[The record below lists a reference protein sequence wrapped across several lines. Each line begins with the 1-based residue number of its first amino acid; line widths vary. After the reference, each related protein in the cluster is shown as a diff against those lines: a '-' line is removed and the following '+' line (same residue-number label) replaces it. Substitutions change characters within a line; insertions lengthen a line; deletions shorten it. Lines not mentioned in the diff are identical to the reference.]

1 MILLNQGDKPIRFYQ
16 NGRYLEFYKRNSPL
30 MYKYDLA
37 EDLFFCLKRSDESRE
52 RRGASDV
59 KRWFRN
65 CHIVTDDQKLAT
77 MFKYCQDRCPD
88 QQDVKRIMSLFRD
101 DNTKKIEKWA
111 ALGTQFVYNKNWGTR
126 NYQRNTD
133 WGINYSPADIPNDI
147 RTYISSK
154 TWTITDLNK
163 ILNCYHDAD
172 DISCQIFQEINKH
185 PEYES
190 AFIRVARGVTHHHL
204 YDEGIIRGLT
214 DLANRF
220 NLKIPRLMIYL
231 HYLNEVE
238 KIDVLDLIC
247 SYESYLEAELEKCG
261 GKKNKMF
268 KYPNNYKSVFFAQ
281 QEVLRRKRELA
292 NYDLLEDAV
301 ANQHLE
307 YADDDFM
314 IIVPKSPEDVEDEGR
329 QQKHCIA
336 NQYLNHIACGDTIC
350 VFMRR
355 TDEPYKSLITIEI
368 RNNKIRQACI
378 GNNNRVP
385 EEYQGWIIDW
395 AARKGVEIDED
406 SWATRLV
413 Y

>member
-1 MILLNQGDKPIRFYQ
+1 MNRGEKEIKFYH
-16 NGRYLEFYKRNSPL
+16 NGRFLQFYKRNSPL
-30 MYKYDLA
+30 MYKYDLSTG
-37 EDLFFCLKRSDESRE
+37 DFFCFRRSDETRE
-52 RRGASDV
+52 RRSSSDV
-59 KRWFRN
+59 RRWFKD
-65 CHIVTDDQKLAT
+65 CKVVTDDQKLVT
-77 MFKYCQDRCPD
+77 MFQYCQARCRD
-88 QQDVKRIMSLFRD
+88 KNNVKHIMELF
-101 DNTKKIEKWA
+101 NNEQTATVEKWA
-111 ALGTQFVYNKNWGTR
+111 ALGIQLTYSKGFGTR
-126 NYQRNTD
+126 NYQRETEFNISQTPSD
-133 WGINYSPADIPNDI
+133 VPADV
-147 RTYISSK
+147 RTYVSSK
-154 TWTITDLNK
+154 TWTIADLNK
-163 ILNCYHDAD
+163 VLNCYHNAD
-172 DISCQIFQEINKH
+172 DLTCQIFQEINEH

-204 YDEGIIRGLT
+204 YDEGIIRTLT
-214 DLANRF
+214 NLANRF

-231 HYLNEVE
+231 HYLNEIE

-247 SYESYLEAELEKCG
+247 SYESYLEAELEKCE

-292 NYDLLEDAV
+292 NYDFSEDAV

-336 NQYLNHIACGDTIC
+336 QSYLDHIACGDTVC

-355 TDEPYKSLITIEI
+355 TSEPDKSLITIEI

-378 GNNNRVP
+378 GKNHTVP
-385 EEYQGWIIDW
+385 EDLQGWIINW
-395 AARKGVEIDED
+395 ACLKGIEVDDD
-406 SWATRLV
+406 SWSTTLV